1 MVLVAAAGFAGDNF
15 NFDWRFAKGDQ
26 HAAIAP
32 DFDDAAWEKVDL
44 PHDWAISGPF
54 GALTDP
60 GATGKLPWNG
70 EGYYRKHFDLPAD
83 AKGKRLQFVFDGV
96 MANPTVYLNGQ
107 EVGSWTYG
115 YNSFWI
121 DATEA
126 AKFGGG
132 NVLTV
137 HADTRKHTS
146 RWYPGAGIYRK
157 VTMRLVDPVHI
168 PVWGVFVTTPEV
180 TDQQAVVRAEIEL
193 TNSTTRAQTVEIE
206 TTLLDPGGKNVTQQ
220 RKSVA
225 VPAGALQV
233 SSFEFKV
240 PSPLRWDVD
249 SPNLYQAV
257 SRVRVDGQE
266 IQQVTTPVGFRTFA
280 WTANDGF
287 HLNGRRVQ
295 LNGVNLHHGHGP
307 LGAAFFPRA
316 MERQL
321 QIMKEMGVNAIR
333 TSHNAPAPEL
343 LELCDRM
350 GFIVWDELFD
360 KYDKFAGIPC
370 SIDEYVDRYAERE
383 VVNFVRRDRNHP
395 SIFTWSIGN
404 EIAGLEKNHVDKMV
418 GYFKRL
424 DTTRAITLGSH
435 IPAQAG
441 KRLIDALDTSGWNY
455 AQKYMTARQTYPK
468 MPLIYSE
475 SASAFGTRGAYKLTS
490 PRTKTDWGNDG
501 ELNAHVLTAAA
512 WADIPEVEF
521 ERMRRHSFIAGEFVW
536 TGFDYLGEPTPYQ
549 GGNGKSAQP
558 SGALARSSY
567 FGIVDLAGLPKD
579 SYYLY
584 RSHWRP
590 DDTTVY
596 LAPHWNWEGHEGEAV
611 PVYVY
616 TNGDEAE
623 LFLNGRSLGRK
634 SKVDPAKQKLANLAY
649 GKVAFASS
657 EELIQDDGGNVQA
670 ENLAGKAIDGNSATR
685 WCAKDGSF
693 PQHWQVDLDESRSV
707 AYVSIQ
713 WEKQDAKREF
723 ALQTSSNGKKWNRVD
738 AKVKTKGA
746 RSELRFPPQ
755 SVRWV
760 RVVVKKGE
768 KWASIREVEV
778 LENPPANGSGS
789 ENPYFNVVDTYRI
802 RWMDVPYAPGELK
815 AVAYKDGQRLGEA
828 VVRTAGKGTQLK
840 LTADRTQLRAD
851 GMELCYVTI
860 ELLDQ
865 SGTPCPR
872 AMDELSFSVTG
883 AATLQGV
890 ANGNPL
896 GHDAFTDATHPL
908 FYGKAVAVVRS
919 MPGQSG
925 TASLSVKT
933 AAGIQSSI
941 EIELN

>member
-1 MVLVAAAGFAGDNF
+1 MIKYASPLLVSMVLTAAGFADDTSF
-15 NFDWRFAKGDQ
+15 NFGWRFAKGDQ
-26 HAAIAP
+26 AAAIAP
-32 DFDDAAWEKVDL
+32 DFDDAAWEQVDL

-54 GALTDP
+54 GALTEP
-60 GATGKLPWNG
+60 GATGKLPWIG
-70 EGYYRKHFDLPAD
+70 EGYYRKHFDLPAE
-83 AKGKRLQFVFDGV
+83 AEGKRLQFVFDGV

-121 DATEA
+121 DATA
-126 AKFGGG
+126 AANFGGG

-137 HADTRKHTS
+137 HADTRQHTS

-157 VTMRLVDPVHI
+157 VAIRLVDPLHI
-168 PVWGVFVTTPEV
+168 PVWGVCVTTPEV
-180 TDQQAVVRAEIEL
+180 TDRQATVRAEVEL
-193 TNSTTRAQTVEIE
+193 TNSATRAQTVEIE
-206 TTLLDPGGKNVTQQ
+206 TTLLDPAGKKVAQ
-220 RKSVA
+220 RRNA
-225 VPAGALQV
+225 ITVPAGTLQV
-233 SSFEFKV
+233 AGFEFNV
-240 PSPLRWDVD
+240 PAPQRWDVD
-249 SPNLYQAV
+249 SPNLYQVAT
-257 SRVRVDGQE
+257 RLLADGQE
-266 IQQVTTPVGFRTFA
+266 RQRVATPLGLRTFA
-280 WTANDGF
+280 WTADDGF

-295 LNGVNLHHGHGP
+295 LHGVNLHHGHGP

-321 QIMKEMGVNAIR
+321 QIMKQMGVNAIR

-350 GFIVWDELFD
+350 GFVVWDELFD

-404 EIAGLEKNHVDKMV
+404 EIAGLEKEHVDQMV
-418 GYFKRL
+418 AYFKRQ

-435 IPAQAG
+435 IPAQAS
-441 KRLIDALDTSGWNY
+441 KRIIDALDTSGWNY
-455 AQKYMTARQTYPK
+455 AQKYMTARQTYPT

-475 SASAFGTRGAYKLTS
+475 SASAFGTRGAYKLNS

-521 ERMRRHSFIAGEFVW
+521 ERMRRHPFMAGEFVW

-579 SYYLY
+579 SYHLY

-590 DDTTVY
+590 EEPTVH

-649 GKVAFASS
+649 GKVASASS
-657 EELIQDDGGNVQA
+657 EELIQDAGGNVQA

-685 WCAKDGSF
+685 WCAKDGSY
-693 PQHWQVDLDESRSV
+693 PQHWQVDLDESRTI
-707 AYVSIQ
+707 AFVSIQ
-713 WEKQDAKREF
+713 WEKPDPKRAFE
-723 ALQTSSNGKKWNRVD
+723 LQTSTDGKKWKPVK
-738 AKVKTKGA
+738 AKAVTQRD
-746 RSELRFPPQ
+746 RSELRFPPLPARG
-755 SVRWV
+755 VRI
-760 RVVVKKGE
+760 VVNNGQ

-778 LENPPANGSGS
+778 LENPPANGAGS

-802 RWMDVPYAPGELK
+802 RWMEVPYAPGELK
-815 AVAYKDGQRLGEA
+815 AVAYKNGKPLGEA
-828 VVRTAGKGTQLK
+828 VVRTAGQGAQLR

-851 GMELCYVTI
+851 GMDLCYVTI
-860 ELLDQ
+860 DLLDQ
-865 SGTPCPR
+865 DGNLCPR
-872 AMDELSFSVTG
+872 AMDDLTFSVTG
-883 AATLQGV
+883 AA
-890 ANGNPL
+890 
-896 GHDAFTDATHPL
+896 
-908 FYGKAVAVVRS
+908 
-919 MPGQSG
+919 
-925 TASLSVKT
+925 
-933 AAGIQSSI
+933 
-941 EIELN
+941 